1 MNLLPKQF
9 TVTLPFQKVYRPLV
23 CRLSLFICC
32 LCILSRTQAQN
43 TLINGNASVCQGDSA
58 TLTAIDGFQTYNW
71 SNGSLTKSI
80 NVKNSGKYFITVTDA
95 RGVPMVDSFV
105 FTVHLLP
112 NVVIT
117 GTPYVCFGR
126 ATALGVEGSFR
137 TVQWSNGERTQ
148 EIFTTT
154 VGVYSVNVIDIHGCG
169 GGASV
174 EVKDGSRAYNA
185 LPDTVKICAGDSAVL
200 DATTAFA
207 RSYYWNTTDT
217 TAVITVKDSARYNVI
232 VSSGECV
239 NYDTIHVIVLP
250 APMVN
255 LGIDTAICK
264 GDTMTLKA
272 EKSPLYSY
280 KWTDG
285 STKPQLKITN
295 EGVYGVEVMFGK
307 CRATD
312 SLDLLHFNREPGKI
326 QDTISCVL
334 SFKISPIL
342 RGVKTYKWSTG
353 STDSSI
359 TVSKSSNYQVVMSNT
374 KCVVS
379 WFYNLDFKKM
389 PVVNFGA
396 DTLLCQDLKRAEIL
410 LKAGVADGT
419 KYVWQDSS
427 TLPIF
432 QVKTSGNY
440 AVKATNECGEAAD
453 DINVTIKSCYEIFI
467 PTSFSP
473 NNDGVNETFQVYPTQ
488 NIRKVLR
495 FNIFDRWGN
504 VMHSAD
510 NFMQD
515 EASKNS
521 WDGTFKGKALMP
533 NVFAYFVEFETL
545 EGEIILQKGDVTLLR

>member
-1 MNLLPKQF
+1 MAN
-9 TVTLPFQKVYRPLV
+9 
-23 CRLSLFICC
+23 
-32 LCILSRTQAQN
+32 AQN
-43 TLINGNASVCQGDSA
+43 SLITGNASVCEGDSSS
-58 TLTAIDGFQTYNW
+58 LTAQDGFQTYRW
-71 SNGSLTKSI
+71 SNGSLVKSI
-80 NVKNSGKYFITVTDA
+80 NVKTSGKYFITVTDA

-105 FTVHLLP
+105 FTAHPLP
-112 NVVIT
+112 HVVIT

-137 TVQWSNGERTQ
+137 AVQWSNGERTQ
-148 EIFTTT
+148 EIFATT
-154 VGVYSVNVIDIHGCG
+154 VGLYSVNVIDIHGCG
-169 GGASV
+169 GAASV
-174 EVKDGSRAYNA
+174 EVKDGSRTYNA

-217 TAVITVKDSARYNVI
+217 TAVITVKASARYNVI

-285 STKPQLKITN
+285 STKPQLKVAN
-295 EGVYGVEVMFGK
+295 EGVYGVEVMFGR

-312 SLDLLHFNREPGKI
+312 SIDFVFFNKEPGKI
-326 QDTISCVL
+326 QDTISCIL

-342 RGVKTYKWSTG
+342 RGVKTYKWNTG

-359 TVSKSSNYQVVMSNT
+359 TVSKSSHYQVVMSNT

-389 PVVNFGA
+389 PVVHFGP

-410 LKAGVADGT
+410 LKAGVSDGT

-432 QVKTSGNY
+432 QVKTTGKY
-440 AVKATNECGEAAD
+440 GVKATNECGEAVD
-453 DINVTIKSCYEIFI
+453 DIDVTIKNCYEIFI

-473 NNDGVNETFQVYPTQ
+473 NNDGVNESFQVYPTQ
-488 NIRKVLR
+488 NIRKILR

-504 VMHSAD
+504 VMYTAHD
-510 NFMQD
+510 FMQD
-515 EASKNS
+515 DAAKNA
-521 WDGTFKGKALMP
+521 WDGTFNGKALMP
-533 NVFAYFVEFETL
+533 NVYAYFVEFETL
-545 EGEIILQKGDVTLLR
+545 EGEIVMQKGDVTLLR

>member
-148 EIFTTT
+148 EIFATT